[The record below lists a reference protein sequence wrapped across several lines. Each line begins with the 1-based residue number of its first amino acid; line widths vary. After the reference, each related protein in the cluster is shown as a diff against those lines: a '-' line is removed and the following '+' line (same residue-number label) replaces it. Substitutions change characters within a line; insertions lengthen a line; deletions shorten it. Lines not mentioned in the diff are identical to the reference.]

1 MDIDR
6 QAYTN
11 QCVRVQDLIINSKMK
26 FYSKLISEAGDD
38 QKSLFSSVSRL
49 LHRKPE
55 VLYPVCSSDSILA
68 NNFAD
73 YFETKIHNIRKELET
88 IKPLPSDYSS
98 IDMASRSN
106 CELKE
111 FTIATT
117 EEVRHI
123 VNKCSSKSCCLDPVP
138 SSVFVKHLDL
148 LVPVITNIVNLSL
161 KSSTMSSSLK
171 EAVLYPLLKK
181 SSLDHELYANFRPVS
196 NLRLLTKVTEK
207 VVATRLIA
215 YLQNNNL
222 FEPFQSA
229 YKQFHSCETALVRV
243 QNDILRAVD
252 NNCCVVLLL
261 LDLSAAFDTVDHTIL
276 LNRMSSKFGIK
287 GQVRN
292 WFQSYLNKRTQFVL
306 INGTRSSVR
315 NIKQGVPQ
323 GSVLG
328 PLLYLLYVS
337 PLADL
342 LRKHNVE
349 FHLYADDTQIYAT
362 FTYNNSDEMEETKRV
377 IELCLLD
384 LRNWMTINKL
394 KLNTDKTELAVFYS
408 KFRAKPDL
416 FSIKVGNQIIHPKKS
431 LKNIGAIFDE
441 TVSMLPQV
449 NSICKSAFFHLR
461 NISRIRKYLSRTAT
475 ERLIHAFVTSKLD
488 SYNSLLYGLP
498 KYCIQKLQS
507 VLNAAARL
515 LTYTSKYDHITPV
528 LAELHWLPVEKRIIF
543 KILLLTYKALHSQA
557 PIYISELLVPYKPAR
572 TLRSSSALL
581 LKQHKYNLKNYGYRQ
596 FQVSAPCLWNSL
608 PKSIKSASSVNFFK
622 SKLKTYLYEQ
632 SYT

>member
-1 MDIDR
+1 
-6 QAYTN
+6 
-11 QCVRVQDLIINSKMK
+11 
-26 FYSKLISEAGDD
+26 
-38 QKSLFSSVSRL
+38 
-49 LHRKPE
+49 
-55 VLYPVCSSDSILA
+55 
-68 NNFAD
+68 
-73 YFETKIHNIRKELET
+73 
-88 IKPLPSDYSS
+88 
-98 IDMASRSN
+98 MASRSN

-181 SSLDHELYANFRPVS
+181 SLLDHELYANFRPVS

-229 YKQFHSCETALVRV
+229 YKQFHSCETALVQV

-349 FHLYADDTQIYAT
+349 FYLYADNTQIYAT
-362 FTYNNSDEMEETKRV
+362 FTYNNWW
-377 IELCLLD
+377 
-384 LRNWMTINKL
+384 NGG
-394 KLNTDKTELAVFYS
+394 DKASYW
-408 KFRAKPDL
+408 
-416 FSIKVGNQIIHPKKS
+416 
-431 LKNIGAIFDE
+431 
-441 TVSMLPQV
+441 TVP
-449 NSICKSAFFHLR
+449 AWP
-461 NISRIRKYLSRTAT
+461 
-475 ERLIHAFVTSKLD
+475 SKLD
-488 SYNSLLYGLP
+488 
-498 KYCIQKLQS
+498 
-507 VLNAAARL
+507 
-515 LTYTSKYDHITPV
+515 DD
-528 LAELHWLPVEKRIIF
+528 
-543 KILLLTYKALHSQA
+543 
-557 PIYISELLVPYKPAR
+557 
-572 TLRSSSALL
+572 
-581 LKQHKYNLKNYGYRQ
+581 
-596 FQVSAPCLWNSL
+596 
-608 PKSIKSASSVNFFK
+608 
-622 SKLKTYLYEQ
+622 
-632 SYT
+632 

>member
-1 MDIDR
+1 M
-6 QAYTN
+6 
-11 QCVRVQDLIINSKMK
+11 
-26 FYSKLISEAGDD
+26 
-38 QKSLFSSVSRL
+38 
-49 LHRKPE
+49 
-55 VLYPVCSSDSILA
+55 
-68 NNFAD
+68 
-73 YFETKIHNIRKELET
+73 
-88 IKPLPSDYSS
+88 
-98 IDMASRSN
+98 
-106 CELKE
+106 
-111 FTIATT
+111 
-117 EEVRHI
+117 
-123 VNKCSSKSCCLDPVP
+123 
-138 SSVFVKHLDL
+138 
-148 LVPVITNIVNLSL
+148 LS
-161 KSSTMSSSLK
+161 
-171 EAVLYPLLKK
+171 
-181 SSLDHELYANFRPVS
+181 
-196 NLRLLTKVTEK
+196 
-207 VVATRLIA
+207 
-215 YLQNNNL
+215 
-222 FEPFQSA
+222 
-229 YKQFHSCETALVRV
+229 
-243 QNDILRAVD
+243 
-252 NNCCVVLLL
+252 L

-287 GQVRN
+287 GQMRN

-337 PLADL
+337 ALADL

-349 FHLYADDTQIYAT
+349 FHLHADDTQIYAT

-416 FSIKVGNQIIHPKKS
+416 FSIKVGNQIIHPKKF

-461 NISRIRKYLSRTAT
+461 NISRIRKYLSRAAT

-488 SYNSLLYGLP
+488 SYNSLFYGLP

-528 LAELHWLPVEKRIIF
+528 LAELHWLPVEKHIIF
-543 KILLLTYKALHSQA
+543 KILLLTYKALHIQA
-557 PIYISELLVPYKPAR
+557 PTYISELLVPYKPAR

-632 SYT
+632 SYTYFFFIIIILRSKILVIHSFRCILDYIQYFFSISISLN

>member
-1 MDIDR
+1 M
-6 QAYTN
+6 
-11 QCVRVQDLIINSKMK
+11 
-26 FYSKLISEAGDD
+26 
-38 QKSLFSSVSRL
+38 
-49 LHRKPE
+49 
-55 VLYPVCSSDSILA
+55 
-68 NNFAD
+68 
-73 YFETKIHNIRKELET
+73 
-88 IKPLPSDYSS
+88 
-98 IDMASRSN
+98 
-106 CELKE
+106 
-111 FTIATT
+111 
-117 EEVRHI
+117 
-123 VNKCSSKSCCLDPVP
+123 
-138 SSVFVKHLDL
+138 
-148 LVPVITNIVNLSL
+148 
-161 KSSTMSSSLK
+161 
-171 EAVLYPLLKK
+171 
-181 SSLDHELYANFRPVS
+181 
-196 NLRLLTKVTEK
+196 
-207 VVATRLIA
+207 
-215 YLQNNNL
+215 
-222 FEPFQSA
+222 
-229 YKQFHSCETALVRV
+229 
-243 QNDILRAVD
+243 
-252 NNCCVVLLL
+252 LL

-306 INGTRSSVR
+306 INGTKSSVR
-315 NIKQGVPQ
+315 YIKQGVPQ

-337 PLADL
+337 PLADP

-416 FSIKVGNQIIHPKKS
+416 FSIKVGDQIIHPKKS
-431 LKNIGAIFDE
+431 LRNIGAIFDE

-461 NISRIRKYLSRTAT
+461 NISRIRKYQLRTAT
-475 ERLIHAFVTSKLD
+475 ERLIHPFVTPKLD
-488 SYNSLLYGLP
+488 SYNSLLYGMP

-543 KILLLTYKALHSQA
+543 KSLLLTHKRPPQS
-557 PIYISELLVPYKPAR
+557 
-572 TLRSSSALL
+572 SSSALL

-622 SKLKTYLYEQ
+622 SKLKTYPYEQ

>member
-1 MDIDR
+1 M
-6 QAYTN
+6 
-11 QCVRVQDLIINSKMK
+11 
-26 FYSKLISEAGDD
+26 
-38 QKSLFSSVSRL
+38 
-49 LHRKPE
+49 
-55 VLYPVCSSDSILA
+55 
-68 NNFAD
+68 
-73 YFETKIHNIRKELET
+73 
-88 IKPLPSDYSS
+88 
-98 IDMASRSN
+98 
-106 CELKE
+106 
-111 FTIATT
+111 
-117 EEVRHI
+117 
-123 VNKCSSKSCCLDPVP
+123 
-138 SSVFVKHLDL
+138 
-148 LVPVITNIVNLSL
+148 
-161 KSSTMSSSLK
+161 
-171 EAVLYPLLKK
+171 
-181 SSLDHELYANFRPVS
+181 
-196 NLRLLTKVTEK
+196 
-207 VVATRLIA
+207 
-215 YLQNNNL
+215 
-222 FEPFQSA
+222 
-229 YKQFHSCETALVRV
+229 
-243 QNDILRAVD
+243 
-252 NNCCVVLLL
+252 LLL
-261 LDLSAAFDTVDHTIL
+261 FDLSAAFDTVDHTIL

-394 KLNTDKTELAVFYS
+394 KINTDKTELAVFYS

-498 KYCIQKLQS
+498 
-507 VLNAAARL
+507 
-515 LTYTSKYDHITPV
+515 
-528 LAELHWLPVEKRIIF
+528 
-543 KILLLTYKALHSQA
+543 
-557 PIYISELLVPYKPAR
+557 
-572 TLRSSSALL
+572 
-581 LKQHKYNLKNYGYRQ
+581 
-596 FQVSAPCLWNSL
+596 
-608 PKSIKSASSVNFFK
+608 
-622 SKLKTYLYEQ
+622 
-632 SYT
+632 

>member
-1 MDIDR
+1 MPRIYAR
-6 QAYTN
+6 
-11 QCVRVQDLIINSKMK
+11 
-26 FYSKLISEAGDD
+26 
-38 QKSLFSSVSRL
+38 SRL
-49 LHRKPE
+49 
-55 VLYPVCSSDSILA
+55 Y
-68 NNFAD
+68 
-73 YFETKIHNIRKELET
+73 
-88 IKPLPSDYSS
+88 
-98 IDMASRSN
+98 
-106 CELKE
+106 E
-111 FTIATT
+111 F
-117 EEVRHI
+117 
-123 VNKCSSKSCCLDPVP
+123 
-138 SSVFVKHLDL
+138 
-148 LVPVITNIVNLSL
+148 
-161 KSSTMSSSLK
+161 
-171 EAVLYPLLKK
+171 
-181 SSLDHELYANFRPVS
+181 
-196 NLRLLTKVTEK
+196 
-207 VVATRLIA
+207 
-215 YLQNNNL
+215 
-222 FEPFQSA
+222 
-229 YKQFHSCETALVRV
+229 
-243 QNDILRAVD
+243 
-252 NNCCVVLLL
+252 
-261 LDLSAAFDTVDHTIL
+261 
-276 LNRMSSKFGIK
+276 
-287 GQVRN
+287 
-292 WFQSYLNKRTQFVL
+292 
-306 INGTRSSVR
+306 
-315 NIKQGVPQ
+315 GV
-323 GSVLG
+323 
-328 PLLYLLYVS
+328 
-337 PLADL
+337 
-342 LRKHNVE
+342 
-349 FHLYADDTQIYAT
+349 IYAT

-408 KFRAKPDL
+408 KFRAKPGL

-557 PIYISELLVPYKPAR
+557 PTYISELLVPYKPAR

-608 PKSIKSASSVNFFK
+608 PKSIKSTSSVNCFK

-632 SYT
+632 SYS